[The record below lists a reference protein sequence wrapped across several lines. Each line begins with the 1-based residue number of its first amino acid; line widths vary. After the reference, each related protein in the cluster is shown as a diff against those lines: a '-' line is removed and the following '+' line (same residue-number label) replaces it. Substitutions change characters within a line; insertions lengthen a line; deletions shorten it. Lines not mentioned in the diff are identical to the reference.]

1 MVVKIVIITP
11 AHNEAKNIEKCIRGA
26 KNLNIP
32 NGFELEHVVVLDR
45 CTDNTGVIC
54 EKHNVKTL
62 EKNTRGNYVSPIAEA
77 VEFGVKNTVSGYIGK
92 VDADI
97 KLPESFITELMP
109 YFDDETISVS
119 CNIKTKTGKK
129 WLDFLMRIRD
139 LNYQIAPFG
148 IEARGGARLI
158 NRKLLKEI
166 GSFDRDKPTW
176 DTAFDQKAKKQGFKI
191 KNVSTV
197 TAIEFRRLS
206 VSEIVCHQISA
217 GRARRALGVGLFR
230 TLLHAILRGRPFV
243 LWGYLSK
250 GENK

>member
-1 MVVKIVIITP
+1 MVVKIAIITP
-11 AHNEAKNIEKCIRGA
+11 AHNEENNIEKCIRSV

-54 EKHNVKTL
+54 KKYNVKTL
-62 EKNTRGNYVSPIAEA
+62 EKSWRGNFVNPIAEA
-77 VEFGVKNTVSGYIGK
+77 VDFGVKNTVSDYIGK
-92 VDADI
+92 VDADV
-97 KLPESFITELMP
+97 KLPKGFITELMP

-119 CNIKTKTGKK
+119 CNIRTRTGKK

-139 LNYQIAPFG
+139 LNYKIAPFG

-158 NRKLLKEI
+158 NRKLLKEM
-166 GSFDRDKPTW
+166 GDSDRDKPTW

-206 VSEIVCHQISA
+206 VYEIVHHQISS
-217 GRARRALGVGLFR
+217 GRARRALGVGFFR
-230 TLLHAILRGRPFV
+230 TLLHSIFRGRPFV

-250 GENK
+250 GGN